1 MASSSKFSDI
11 NISLEPKSTD
21 STSMGSPL
29 QKSSEKNHS
38 VKSTE
43 ATPEGSANLDKTDPK
58 NMAAHPKIQ
67 TQQVNCEDSEK
78 ENLQCK
84 NNTGSMNPPPSGD
97 PKKWT
102 GPIHTAVEGSFIF
115 NPEVNADV
123 AVPNEGSIPD
133 LVNDILNKTNIS
145 FPSGLDPDKIMEI
158 ASQITE
164 KILKYSSAAV
174 SKGKSVENVYSG
186 LPTSGFSKP
195 VLEEGEIDGAELSN
209 PLVGGSETIPVATAA
224 TSMGFSAEKSA
235 GLTSEGDVPPPVA
248 QPVVVGGN
256 SGDPPPAAVLSK
268 SFLEATSAPQSDAV
282 LGSVDFSTTFP
293 TVIFTADE
301 CEQVSSFYRFAI
313 IGKFSYGKPSNHMI
327 SQQLKTEGFGTCK
340 VHFLNGKHVL
350 INLSSKLL
358 CDKLWMR
365 REFIF
370 AGFPMRMF
378 RWDPFFNF
386 KEEPAVVPL
395 WVKIHALPPQWF
407 DLRSLK
413 TIASSVGEFL
423 KADEPTHNRSRL
435 SFARVCVEVNLKN
448 HLPKKINLQVGEDSV
463 PLDIEFEKVPQYCN
477 YCKHIGHDIH
487 KCYVK
492 NPALKPAVFTKKN
505 FNAQQVPT
513 AAAPGNLKI
522 TFPHQATASGEVAAN
537 HDDGFQTVGKGFK
550 INRSFPPP
558 KISFVSNVVSNPF
571 DILSQNEECDG
582 LNLEASTSEPCHID
596 KDPVASLH
604 NLGHTNPSPILSA
617 SHGPLNNFDQEELI
631 DVVILEGSTENT
643 NMFFTQDPVNFQN
656 LGSDQV
662 GTSEKK
668 GMDNQA
674 YYSADEL
681 EGFDNYNSD
690 GTVHSGKSLPDQPF
704 PDHVPVSK
712 VVGTEMI
719 LFKNKHSN
727 PAPVSKKG
735 RKKFIKNMH
744 ETSNILDKR
753 TRSGAIHN
761 D

>member
-195 VLEEGEIDGAELSN
+195 VLEEGEIDGAELPN

-340 VHFLNGKHVL
+340 VHFLNGKH
-350 INLSSKLL
+350 
-358 CDKLWMR
+358 
-365 REFIF
+365 FIF
-370 AGFPMRMF
+370 A
-378 RWDPFFNF
+378 
-386 KEEPAVVPL
+386 V
-395 WVKIHALPPQWF
+395 
-407 DLRSLK
+407 
-413 TIASSVGEFL
+413 
-423 KADEPTHNRSRL
+423 ADEPTHNRSRL
-435 SFARVCVEVNLKN
+435 SFAR
-448 HLPKKINLQVGEDSV
+448 VGEDSV

-487 KCYVK
+487 KCYMK

-571 DILSQNEECDG
+571 DILSQNEELCDG

-631 DVVILEGSTENT
+631 DVVILEGSTDNT

-674 YYSADEL
+674 Y
-681 EGFDNYNSD
+681 
-690 GTVHSGKSLPDQPF
+690 
-704 PDHVPVSK
+704 
-712 VVGTEMI
+712 
-719 LFKNKHSN
+719 
-727 PAPVSKKG
+727 
-735 RKKFIKNMH
+735 
-744 ETSNILDKR
+744 
-753 TRSGAIHN
+753 
-761 D
+761 